1 MAIKTLSADNKQG
14 AMTMRE
20 SKRETAR
27 TRERI
32 VKPLHRRCIADDLM
46 SAAGLTHGG
55 SYRHFAWKDQLVAES
70 GAAAMAATTEKNCG
84 GRFARARV
92 KWA

>member
-1 MAIKTLSADNKQG
+1 MSRVIKKLSADNKKG

-20 SKRETAR
+20 SKQETAR

-55 SYRHFAWKDQLVAES
+55 SYRHFAWKDQLLAEV
-70 GAAAMAATTEKNCG
+70 GAAAMAAVEAGNRTD
-84 GRFARARV
+84 A
-92 KWA
+92 